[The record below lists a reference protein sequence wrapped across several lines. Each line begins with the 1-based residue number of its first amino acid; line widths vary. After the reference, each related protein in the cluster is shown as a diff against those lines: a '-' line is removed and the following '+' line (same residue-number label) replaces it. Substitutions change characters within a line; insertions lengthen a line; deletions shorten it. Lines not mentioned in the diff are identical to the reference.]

1 MEVGWPCPEKG
12 NIRNTKGSLKMD
24 STWKK
29 KQRAAK
35 GDMAKVSGEGDERPG
50 MDLGHGTA
58 DVSRQTEMEI
68 LGEGLMY
75 SRHEED

>member
-1 MEVGWPCPEKG
+1 MKVDWPCPEKG
-12 NIRNTKGSLKMD
+12 NIRNTKGSLTMD

-35 GDMAKVSGEGDERPG
+35 GDKAEVSGEGDERPV

-58 DVSRQTEMEI
+58 DVSRQAEMKI
-68 LGEGLMY
+68 LGEGLMC
-75 SRHEED
+75 SRHEEI

>member
-1 MEVGWPCPEKG
+1 
-12 NIRNTKGSLKMD
+12 MD

-35 GDMAKVSGEGDERPG
+35 GDMAKVIGDRDERSG

-58 DVSRQTEMEI
+58 DVGRQAEMKI
-68 LGEGLMY
+68 LGEGLMC
-75 SRHEED
+75 SSHEED

>member
-1 MEVGWPCPEKG
+1 MEVDWPCPEKG
-12 NIRNTKGSLKMD
+12 NIRNTKGSIKMD

-35 GDMAKVSGEGDERPG
+35 GDMAEVSGEG
-50 MDLGHGTA
+50 
-58 DVSRQTEMEI
+58 
-68 LGEGLMY
+68 EGLMF

>member
-1 MEVGWPCPEKG
+1 MAIPWKETSKIPSVALRWTPPG
-12 NIRNTKGSLKMD
+12 
-24 STWKK
+24 KK

-35 GDMAKVSGEGDERPG
+35 GDIAKVSGEGDERPG
-50 MDLGHGTA
+50 MDLGHSTA